1 MAEIDGELWKHNM
14 AKITIV
20 DVSDD
25 YRHMLEP
32 MPSHMY
38 PVVKEVWLPKYKL
51 AERLLEEGLITGY
64 QYDWHEVP
72 LDKQDVEHWYVGVV
86 ADTLAT
92 LSDLGGCLGPPTAR
106 AAP

>member
-1 MAEIDGELWKHNM
+1 MAELYGELWKHNV

-20 DVSDD
+20 DVTED
-25 YRHMLEP
+25 YRHMLDP

-72 LDKQDVEHWYVGVV
+72 LGPHDVEHWYVGVV
-86 ADTLAT
+86 ADALAAF
-92 LSDLGGCLGPPTAR
+92 SDLGGCLGSPNAR
-106 AAP
+106 VAP